1 MINNLKQKI
10 LSLQRIFG
18 FFDKWYK
25 IFSLYF
31 LLYILLVFFAT
42 ILESISIISLIPLV
56 QSLQTFSP
64 ENNEELSFF
73 NEYLMNLKEKF
84 NFGIVELLILFFS
97 LQTIKLIVTHLADI
111 LLFKKTFDIN
121 QKFQKNIIE
130 NVLSMSWVEC
140 LKVSTGKINNLVSQ
154 DSPRAAGV
162 FKILCNGL
170 NYSIFI
176 CIYLVGL
183 LYISIDATIIV
194 AVFGLISFTV
204 LKIVSKTTY
213 ISGDTISKSSKDYLD
228 RITDF
233 ILQMKS
239 LKTSNYISFVN
250 SKIDRAFFN
259 YRDSQILQ
267 QYMRV
272 SLSFFQNLT
281 LIILF
286 GFIILFFL
294 QKGKIYIADS
304 FIFIFVSYR
313 LSQQMMVFQ
322 ASINS
327 AVAYIPSINK
337 IENFFLLTKK
347 KNELSKFG
355 SIKLNLEKI
364 KFENIECKLNKNL
377 IFKNLNF
384 EIKKNSFIA
393 ITGRSGIGKS
403 TLVDMIS
410 GLIMPTNGK
419 IIVNG
424 INFNTI
430 DINHWRSN
438 IAYVP
443 QEHFLLKDSIKNN
456 IILNQK
462 FQKKKFD
469 ELINLLELKEL
480 DSDLVVSEK
489 GGNLSVGQ
497 KQRISIARALYSDR
511 KIVIL
516 DEPTSNLNTLLEKK
530 ILSYFKNKEISK
542 TIIMITHNIS
552 ATKYASEVY
561 KIKKNGIIKI

>member
-18 FFDKWYK
+18 FFDKWYE

-516 DEPTSNLNTLLEKK
+516 DEPTSSLNTLLEKK

>member
-213 ISGDTISKSSKDYLD
+213 ISGD
-228 RITDF
+228 
-233 ILQMKS
+233 
-239 LKTSNYISFVN
+239 
-250 SKIDRAFFN
+250 
-259 YRDSQILQ
+259 
-267 QYMRV
+267 
-272 SLSFFQNLT
+272 
-281 LIILF
+281 
-286 GFIILFFL
+286 
-294 QKGKIYIADS
+294 
-304 FIFIFVSYR
+304 
-313 LSQQMMVFQ
+313 
-322 ASINS
+322 
-327 AVAYIPSINK
+327 
-337 IENFFLLTKK
+337 
-347 KNELSKFG
+347 
-355 SIKLNLEKI
+355 
-364 KFENIECKLNKNL
+364 
-377 IFKNLNF
+377 
-384 EIKKNSFIA
+384 
-393 ITGRSGIGKS
+393 
-403 TLVDMIS
+403 
-410 GLIMPTNGK
+410 
-419 IIVNG
+419 
-424 INFNTI
+424 
-430 DINHWRSN
+430 
-438 IAYVP
+438 
-443 QEHFLLKDSIKNN
+443 
-456 IILNQK
+456 
-462 FQKKKFD
+462 
-469 ELINLLELKEL
+469 
-480 DSDLVVSEK
+480 
-489 GGNLSVGQ
+489 
-497 KQRISIARALYSDR
+497 
-511 KIVIL
+511 
-516 DEPTSNLNTLLEKK
+516 
-530 ILSYFKNKEISK
+530 
-542 TIIMITHNIS
+542 NIS
-552 ATKYASEVY
+552 
-561 KIKKNGIIKI
+561 